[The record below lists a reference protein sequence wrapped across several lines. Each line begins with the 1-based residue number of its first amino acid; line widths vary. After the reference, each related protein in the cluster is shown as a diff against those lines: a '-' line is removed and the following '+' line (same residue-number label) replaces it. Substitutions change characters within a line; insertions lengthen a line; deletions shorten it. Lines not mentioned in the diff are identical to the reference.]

1 MDASKTDRAYSLISR
16 RSFLGGTALVV
27 LPALCGGCGTD
38 GVTMIDLPSVVN
50 NTIAMRLDAYP
61 MLAAV
66 GDSIVGRAAGRAD
79 PIIIARIDDGTFAAV
94 DALCTHMQCTVAYNA
109 LNLTF
114 DCPCHDSTYE
124 IDGRVI
130 GGPAPRPLRTYSAQS
145 DGTTLTIILA

>member
-1 MDASKTDRAYSLISR
+1 MDSSKIDRACNLISR

-27 LPALCGGCGTD
+27 LPVLCGGCGTD
-38 GVTMIDLPSVVN
+38 GVAMIDLPSVVN
-50 NTIAMRLDAYP
+50 NTIAIGLDAYP

-66 GDSIVGRAAGRAD
+66 GGSIVGRAAGRAD
-79 PIIIARIDDGTFAAV
+79 PIIIARVDDGTFAAV

-130 GGPAPRPLRTYSAQS
+130 GGPAPRPLRSYSAQS